1 MKPIILIL
9 MDHLRLTE
17 PTLPNKALM
26 SDFSEGEDDDA
37 SFRISILLSLFCSVL
52 FCSALLFCTTDLT
65 VKSASSG

>member
-37 SFRISILLSLFCSVL
+37 SFRISILLSLFCSIL
-52 FCSALLFCTTDLT
+52 PF
-65 VKSASSG
+65 SSVQQTEQ